1 MGPWDQGGPWSPTG
15 IGGVAKFLARVWTI
29 TLDRTGRESGDPSS
43 GQLPEGEDEQ
53 AARDRIRAAAH
64 RTLRDVTEDF
74 EGFRWNTMVAKL
86 MELSNTLFRYRGTT
100 VTDLPEWDEAVSLLL
115 LMLAPS
121 APHITEELWSRR
133 LEAAGEPWAS
143 IHTQQWPIVDERAI
157 VEQTRE
163 VPIQVNGKL
172 RDRITVPVGISEIE
186 LEQIVMSRD
195 KVIAAIG
202 EAQVARVIY
211 AGGGKLV
218 NIVLRG

>member
-1 MGPWDQGGPWSPTG
+1 
-15 IGGVAKFLARVWTI
+15 
-29 TLDRTGRESGDPSS
+29 
-43 GQLPEGEDEQ
+43 
-53 AARDRIRAAAH
+53 
-64 RTLRDVTEDF
+64 
-74 EGFRWNTMVAKL
+74 MVAKL
-86 MELSNTLFRYRGTT
+86 MELSNTLFRYRGTSIAG
-100 VTDLPEWDEAVSLLL
+100 LPEWDEAVRLLL

-133 LEAAGEPWAS
+133 LEVRGEPWES
-143 IHTQQWPIVDERAI
+143 VHVQRWPLVDERAI

-195 KVIAAIG
+195 KVTAAIG
-202 EAQVARVIY
+202 EAGIARIIH